1 MYRLG
6 RVLAWITNLTTI
18 AGALAIAFMMLHISA
33 DVIARFLF
41 DTPLPGTITIVS
53 NYYMIIAAF
62 IPLAFAEQKEA
73 HISVEVVT
81 ELLPAAV
88 QKHLAGWMLLVSL
101 SVFALLTARTWGE
114 AVAKHA
120 IGASTVQGDTSIS
133 IWPSYY
139 ALPLGCALMVLIL
152 GYKFLV
158 YLTGQESGLDRVRAL
173 ADQLPDDDD
182 Q

>member
-6 RVLAWITNLTTI
+6 RLLAWITNMTTI

-33 DVIARFLF
+33 DVLARFLF

-81 ELLPAAV
+81 ELLPGVV
-88 QKHLAGWMLLVSL
+88 QKHLAGWLLLVSMAA
-101 SVFALLTARTWGE
+101 FALLAVRTWGE
-114 AVAKHA
+114 ALAKHR
-120 IGASTVQGDTSIS
+120 IGASIVQGDTSIL
-133 IWPSYY
+133 IWPTYY
-139 ALPLGCALMVLIL
+139 MLPIGCGLMVLIL

-158 YLTGQESGLDRVRAL
+158 YLTGKDSGLDRLRAQ
-173 ADQLPDDDD
+173 ADQLPDDD
-182 Q
+182 